1 MQEYFYNHKNLGVCL
16 TFPGLLWLGYSEQ
29 YLKVASHRNSNSWPF
44 VKHPEDARKNLLPYE
59 SCTASRKSEITGKLA
74 ARMGCTHKDEPCKCG
89 DIMQYTAIAPIRDM
103 IIKDLKAEAYYLAH
117 PANLDTVS
125 VKHYTNGASLMNFV
139 LTAADN
145 TREVVKDRL
154 GFKQVAD
161 FWEKVIEIVQAEKA
175 AGKLNKKFPASYI
188 RLVSHK
194 ESLLKRYR
202 EQKYEALVH
211 GLNGKSNAA
220 KVNDEVA
227 EAHLLSLIEDGR
239 QMDDVLVCMIY
250 NTWAEKEGYKKISP
264 ATVGVWRKAKEPEIT
279 ASRYGTSALNDKF
292 IRQVKGRRP
301 SAPLYLVEH
310 DDNNLDF
317 LFADGKYQFADYVSY
332 VVNDSYNDLVL
343 GMSYKAGGS
352 VEQWMVL
359 QAYVDAMYY
368 IRSLT
373 GGWYLPFEIKA
384 DKWAS
389 TSLKPFYDKVAK
401 MVAPAFKNKHRGY
414 QEQSFGS
421 THWKRCQQLVSQG
434 NWDGNNITAKY
445 RGVNPDLLE
454 QSLKDKSRPQIGHE
468 AESQIQHFLHLLRH
482 LSAFTRN
489 NMNAPSKE
497 QQWLEAF
504 NRLPDEEKR
513 PIDDM
518 QFLFTFGVAH
528 QPKHTDTIKITNR
541 GCEPQIKGVK
551 YSYDLPNSD
560 DYRRFA
566 GAKVQVIYDPYD
578 MSRVLLTNHKDIRII
593 ATEATLMP
601 RALHDGHTNSRTYLN
616 ALIEE
621 KSDYVKDLMKRQ
633 EKRQQLVANGYN
645 AEALLKGGAMVK
657 EIKSVAERQVK
668 NGTLPGWEDDSR
680 PTDLMDMINRM

>member
-1 MQEYFYNHKNLGVCL
+1 MQEFFYNHKDLGVCL
-16 TFPGLLWLGYSEQ
+16 TFPGLVWLGYNEGS
-29 YLKVASHRNSNSWPF
+29 LWVSSSKKSPSWPF
-44 VKHPEDARKNLLPYE
+44 VDHPEDARKKLLPYNE
-59 SCTASRKSEITGKLA
+59 CNPARKADITAKLA

-117 PANLDTVS
+117 PANLDTES

-139 LTAADN
+139 QEAADN
-145 TREVVKDRL
+145 TREVVKNRL

-161 FWEKVIEIVQAEKA
+161 FWEKMIEIVQAEKA
-175 AGKLNKKFPASYI
+175 AGKLNKKFPSSYI

-202 EQKYEALVH
+202 EHKYEALVH

-227 EAHLLSLIEDGR
+227 EAHLLHLIEDGR
-239 QMDDVLVCMIY
+239 QMDDVMVCMIY
-250 NTWAEKEGYKKISP
+250 NTWAEKEGYKKIGPGS
-264 ATVGVWRKAKEPEIT
+264 VGVWRKAKAAEIT
-279 ASRYGTSALNDKF
+279 GGREGGSAVNERF
-292 IRQVKGRRP
+292 IREVKGRRP

-454 QSLKDKSRPQIGHE
+454 QSLKDKSRPQIGQE
-468 AESQIQHFLHLLRH
+468 AESQIQQFLQLLRN
-482 LSAFTRN
+482 LPAFTRN

-504 NRLPDEEKR
+504 NRMPDDKKR
-513 PIDDM
+513 PISEM
-518 QFLFTFGVAH
+518 QFLLTFGITH
-528 QPKHTDTIKITNR
+528 QPKHTDTITITNR
-541 GCEPQIKGVK
+541 GCEPQIKGRK
-551 YSYDLPNSD
+551 YSYDLPEPD
-560 DYRRFA
+560 MYRRLV

-578 MSRVLLTNHKDIRII
+578 MSRVLLTNHDDIRVI
-593 ATEATLMP
+593 ATEAQLMP
-601 RALHDGHTNSRTYLN
+601 RALQDGHTNSRTYLN
-616 ALIEE
+616 ALLEE
-621 KSDYVKDLMKRQ
+621 KSEFVKDLAKRQ
-633 EKRQQLVANGYN
+633 EKRRELVANGYN

-657 EIKSVAERQVK
+657 EIKSMAERQVK
-668 NGTLPGWEDDSR
+668 NETMSGWDDDGG
-680 PTDLMDMINRM
+680 PTDLMDMINKM